1 VGLDAE
7 VPTVPT
13 RSRMY
18 APKHFAQ
25 TDPALLR
32 DAIRR
37 FGPGELITYGSDG
50 IEASL
55 IPMLISD
62 DAGTIS
68 GHQAKANRQWSRA
81 DTSVPA
87 LVIWQGA
94 DGFVS
99 PNFYPSKLEDG
110 KVVPTWNYLVVQAR
124 GTITFHHEREWKRS
138 QVTALT
144 DWHEAGS
151 TVPWSVDDAPEDYI
165 DGMLSAIVGFEI
177 GVTSIEGKW
186 KLSQNRSRQDMA
198 GVIAGLAARHEARAD
213 ELASE
218 MAAEMA
224 QELAAEEP
232 GASS

>member
-1 VGLDAE
+1 
-7 VPTVPT
+7 
-13 RSRMY
+13 MY

-32 DAIRR
+32 EAIRR
-37 FGPGELITYGSDG
+37 FGPGELVTYGSDG

-55 IPMLISD
+55 LPMLISD
-62 DAGTIS
+62 DVSTIT

-94 DGFVS
+94 EAFVS

-151 TVPWSVDDAPEDYI
+151 AAPWSVGDAPEDYI
-165 DGMLSAIVGFEI
+165 DGMLSAIVGFEVR
-177 GVTSIEGKW
+177 VTSIEGKW
-186 KLSQNRSRQDMA
+186 KLSQNRSREDRA
-198 GVIAGLAARHEARAD
+198 GVISGLAARHEARAD
-213 ELASE
+213 ELARE
-218 MAAEMA
+218 MAGELTE
-224 QELAAEEP
+224 ELAGQPVADPDPEP
-232 GASS
+232 GAPS